1 MTATQV
7 ISEYRTSWFG
17 RFGYLTMATAGS
29 IMFAS
34 AAFAFLPDPSGSRQP
49 WPLRLAAG
57 ALLGFSGY
65 GVFLCLYRV
74 LGPSRRI
81 ATSPRGFVY
90 RGLSGSVRVV
100 WADIDSYWLGY
111 GGNSPF
117 LFFHVRLKDSSGNRR
132 KKLKLDVSGLNPGAE
147 QLTEEFLR
155 QTGKKPKRSTT
166 H

>member
-1 MTATQV
+1 MTTSQV
-7 ISEYRTSWFG
+7 ISEYRTSWYG

-34 AAFAFLPDPSGSRQP
+34 AALVFLPDPSASRQP
-49 WPLRLAAG
+49 WPLQLAAG
-57 ALLGFSGY
+57 ALLVFSGY
-65 GVFLCLYRV
+65 GVFLFLYRM

-90 RGLSGSVRVV
+90 RGISGSVRIV

-117 LFFHVRLKDSSGNRR
+117 LFLHVRLKGSSGNRR

-147 QLTEEFLR
+147 QLTEEVLR
-155 QTGKKPKRSTT
+155 RTGKKQKRSTT
-166 H
+166 Y